1 MNQPEMEVP
10 TEQWTTALKWSGV
23 WPQWSRALFLQC
35 LDANA
40 KVHRCSV
47 AVWSRASRAWKQMS
61 GIWSQL
67 TVWNG
72 SGPLES

>member
-1 MNQPEMEVP
+1 MNQPEMDIP
-10 TEQWTTALKWSGV
+10 TEQWTTALRSALGG
-23 WPQWSRALFLQC
+23 WPQCSGALFLQC

-40 KVHRCSV
+40 KAFRCSV
-47 AVWSRASRAWKQMS
+47 AVWSRASMTGKQMS

-72 SGPLES
+72 P